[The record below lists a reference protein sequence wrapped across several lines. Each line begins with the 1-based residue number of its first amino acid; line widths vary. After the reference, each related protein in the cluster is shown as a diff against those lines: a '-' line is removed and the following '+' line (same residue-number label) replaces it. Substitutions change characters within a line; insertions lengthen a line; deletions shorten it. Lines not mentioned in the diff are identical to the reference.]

1 MSELAMEEMETLA
14 GGRLGAGVSCEYV
27 CGEGGRNI
35 KTECPNASERNDCIN
50 CSFSAI
56 HIALLILIHH
66 PRKHCG
72 KHQIYIL

>member
-27 CGEGGRNI
+27 CGEGGRREGGRNI

-56 HIALLILIHH
+56 HIYSTSYSHS
-66 PRKHCG
+66 PS
-72 KHQIYIL
+72 